1 MAEQD
6 TNVEEL
12 MTSPVETVSPDA
24 TIAEAARI
32 LDEKGIGSLI
42 VGEGRLEGIVTEM
55 DIVAAV
61 GRELDPATPVSEL
74 MSDPVV
80 TARPNETLQ
89 VAAERMGHN
98 GVKKLPVV
106 EEGKAIGII
115 TTTDLALY
123 LPNYQVKMAQQA
135 ETDLVDGEW
144 E

>member
-61 GRELDPATPVSEL
+61 GDELDPSTPVSEL

-80 TARPNETLQ
+80 TARPTETLKI
-89 VAAERMGHN
+89 AAERMGHN

-106 EEGKAIGII
+106 ENGKAIGII

-123 LPNYQVKMAQQA
+123 LPNYQVKMAKQA

>member
-6 TNVEEL
+6 TDVEKL

-24 TIAEAARI
+24 IIAEAARI
-32 LDEKGIGSLI
+32 LDEKGIGSLV
-42 VGEGRLEGIVTEM
+42 VGEDRLEGIVTEM

-61 GRELDPATPVSEL
+61 GQELDPSTPVSEL

-80 TARPNETLQ
+80 TARPTETLK

-106 EEGKAIGII
+106 ENGKAIGII

-123 LPNYQVKMAQQA
+123 LPNYQVKMAHQA
-135 ETDLVDGEW
+135 EPDIVDGEW

>member
-24 TIAEAARI
+24 IIAEAARI

-42 VGEGRLEGIVTEM
+42 VGEDRLEGIVTER

-61 GRELDPATPVSEL
+61 GAELDPSTPVSEL

-80 TARPNETLQ
+80 TARPTETLQ

-106 EEGKAIGII
+106 EGGKAIGII

-123 LPNYQVKMAQQA
+123 LPSYQLKMARQA
-135 ETDLVDGEW
+135 ETDFVDGEW